1 MIVKPLSLGCNM
13 LQPLIEQ
20 LITSANPTARGSGQC
35 NWILLWTFVNTQQ
48 ALRIKMYSTYYMIQ
62 TVYT

>member
-1 MIVKPLSLGCNM
+1 M